1 MRLIE
6 VLFPIIACALVLVGV
21 QRGWILNDGE
31 GEVCG
36 DPPKE
41 REHISGGGP

>member
-21 QRGWILNDGE
+21 QRGWILNA
-31 GEVCG
+31 CG

-41 REHISGGGP
+41 REHISEGGA

>member
-21 QRGWILNDGE
+21 RRGWILNDDE
-31 GEVCG
+31 REVWG

-41 REHISGGGP
+41 REHMSEGGA